1 MEIAQ
6 KTEKQSSTI
15 LKTWQ
20 DNGMLESEDYHSERF
35 RRKTAGLKV
44 NRAKLAENGQTIP
57 QVIAWTEDQ
66 LSSFSRR

>member
-44 NRAKLAENGQTIP
+44 NRAKLVVKIRQTSP
-57 QVIAWTEDQ
+57 A
-66 LSSFSRR
+66 